1 MELTK
6 QFYKLFTNYFQIDD
20 TIAKYLNVFCNLIV
34 IAIIGYLIYRL
45 VKLAG
50 SKMMHNVAAK
60 TKTEFDDILIK
71 NRVFL
76 NLSRVVIFL
85 ITYAFLDHVFIDFP
99 ELLSYVKKIT
109 NVCVVISFILLIKSI
124 LSSLKDYLRT
134 LNTFKDKPLES
145 YIQIFMIFLW
155 LIGLIVSIS
164 ILSDRPLARFF
175 TTLGAFSAVL
185 LLIFKDAI
193 LGFVASIQISV
204 YDTVRLQDWITMEK
218 YGADGTVIA
227 INLTSVIVQNFD
239 NTVTSIPTY
248 SLISDSF
255 KNWRA
260 MSNSEGRRI
269 KRSIAIKMSSIKFV
283 SSEDLKKLKQ
293 IELISAYIQEKSN
306 EIRKF
311 NELHNINKEI
321 LINGRNL
328 TNFGIFRSY
337 LDFYLEQHPKINKE
351 LTLMTRQLTPTSK
364 GIPLEIYAFSSDKE
378 WVIYERVIAD
388 IFDHICASVS
398 YFDLEIFES
407 PTGKDFVN
415 SNNNSLR

>member
-1 MELTK
+1 MKST
-6 QFYKLFTNYFQIDD
+6 KLFYHLYTNTFHIDK
-20 TIAKYLNVFCNLIV
+20 TVAEYLNVISNLIV
-34 IAIIGYLIYRL
+34 VAILGYLIYRI
-45 VKLAG
+45 VKLVG
-50 SKMMHNVAAK
+50 SKMIRKIASK

-76 NLSRVVIFL
+76 NLSRVVIFIL
-85 ITYAFLDHVFIDFP
+85 SYAFLDYIFIDFN
-99 ELLSYVKKIT
+99 EVLKYAQKIT
-109 NVCVVISFILLIKSI
+109 NVCILISFILLIKSI
-124 LSSLKDYLRT
+124 LSSIKDYLRT
-134 LNTFKDKPLES
+134 LTIFKDKPLES
-145 YIQIFMIFLW
+145 YVQIFMVFLW
-155 LIGLIVSIS
+155 LVGLIVSIS

-218 YGADGTVIA
+218 YGADGNIIE

-239 NTVTSIPTY
+239 NTITSIPTY

-260 MSNSEGRRI
+260 MSNSGGRRI
-269 KRSIAIKMSSIKFV
+269 KRAISIKMSSIKFV
-283 SSEDLKKLKQ
+283 SEEDLVKLKG
-293 IELISAYIQEKSN
+293 IELIRSYVEEKSD
-306 EIRKF
+306 EIEKF
-311 NELHNINKEI
+311 NSGHNINKEI

-328 TNFGIFRSY
+328 TNFGIFRKY
-337 LDFYLEQHPKINKE
+337 IDLYLEQHPKINKE

-364 GIPLEIYAFSSDKE
+364 GIPLEIYAFSTNKE
-378 WVIYERVIAD
+378 WVIYERIIAD

-407 PTGKDFVN
+407 PTGNDLAKFN
-415 SNNNSLR
+415 SVQ

>member
-1 MELTK
+1 MESTK
-6 QFYKLFTNYFQIDD
+6 LFYNLFTNTFNIDK
-20 TIAKYLNVFCNLIV
+20 TVAEYLNVISNLIV
-34 IAIIGYLIYRL
+34 VAILGYLIYRI
-45 VKLAG
+45 VKLLG
-50 SKMMHNVAAK
+50 SKMIRKIAAK

-71 NRVFL
+71 NKVFL
-76 NLSRVVIFL
+76 NLSRVVIFI
-85 ITYAFLDHVFIDFP
+85 ITYAFLDYIFIDFP
-99 ELLSYVKKIT
+99 ELLNYGKKII
-109 NVCVVISFILLIKSI
+109 NVCIVISFILLIKSI
-124 LSSLKDYLRT
+124 LSSIKDYLRT
-134 LNTFKDKPLES
+134 LTIFKDKPLES
-145 YIQIFMIFLW
+145 YVQIFMVFLW
-155 LIGLIVSIS
+155 LVGLIVSIS

-218 YGADGTVIA
+218 YGADGNIIE

-239 NTVTSIPTY
+239 NTITSIPTY

-260 MSNSEGRRI
+260 MSNSGGRRI
-269 KRSIAIKMSSIKFV
+269 KRAVSIKMSSIKFV
-283 SSEDLKKLKQ
+283 SSEDLEKLKG
-293 IELISAYIQEKSN
+293 IELISSYVEEKSY
-306 EIRKF
+306 EIERF
-311 NELHNINKEI
+311 NSENNINKKI

-328 TNFGIFRSY
+328 TNFGIFRKY
-337 LDFYLEQHPKINKE
+337 IDLYLEQHPKINKE

-364 GIPLEIYAFSSDKE
+364 GIPLEIYAFSTNKE
-378 WVIYERVIAD
+378 WVIYERIIAD

-407 PTGKDFVN
+407 PTGNDLAQLKSVN
-415 SNNNSLR
+415 

>member
-1 MELTK
+1 MESTK
-6 QFYKLFTNYFQIDD
+6 LFYNLFTNTFNIDK
-20 TIAKYLNVFCNLIV
+20 TVAEYLNVISNLIV
-34 IAIIGYLIYRL
+34 LAILGYLIYRI
-45 VKLAG
+45 VKLVG
-50 SKMMHNVAAK
+50 SKMIRKIAAK

-71 NRVFL
+71 NKVFL
-76 NLSRVVIFL
+76 NLSRVVIFI
-85 ITYAFLDHVFIDFP
+85 ITYAFLDYIFIDFP
-99 ELLSYVKKIT
+99 ELLNYGKKII
-109 NVCVVISFILLIKSI
+109 NVCIVISFILLIKSI
-124 LSSLKDYLRT
+124 LSSIKDYLRT
-134 LNTFKDKPLES
+134 LTIFKDKPLES
-145 YIQIFMIFLW
+145 YVQIFMVFLW
-155 LIGLIVSIS
+155 LVGLIVSIS

-218 YGADGTVIA
+218 YGADGNIIE

-239 NTVTSIPTY
+239 NTITSIPTY

-260 MSNSEGRRI
+260 MSNSGGRRI
-269 KRSIAIKMSSIKFV
+269 KRAVSIKMSSIKFI
-283 SSEDLKKLKQ
+283 SGESLEKLKE
-293 IELISAYIQEKSN
+293 IELISSYVEEKSN
-306 EIRKF
+306 EIEKF
-311 NELHNINKEI
+311 NSDHNINKEI

-328 TNFGIFRSY
+328 TNFGIFRKY
-337 LDFYLEQHPKINKE
+337 IDLYLEQHPKINKE

-364 GIPLEIYAFSSDKE
+364 GIPLEIYAFSTNKE
-378 WVIYERVIAD
+378 WVIYERIIAD

-407 PTGKDFVN
+407 PTGNDLAQLKSVN
-415 SNNNSLR
+415 